1 MRTTADAPQGGAGF
15 STFREVCRM
24 TTLSRRTVYR
34 YLARKIFPEPRRL
47 PGGKLIWR
55 TQEVLDW
62 MNRLWAGADRA

>member
-1 MRTTADAPQGGAGF
+1 MTTTANSTPGSAAF
-15 STFREVCRM
+15 STFRDVCRL

-55 TQEVLDW
+55 TQEVQDW
-62 MNRLWAGADRA
+62 MDRL